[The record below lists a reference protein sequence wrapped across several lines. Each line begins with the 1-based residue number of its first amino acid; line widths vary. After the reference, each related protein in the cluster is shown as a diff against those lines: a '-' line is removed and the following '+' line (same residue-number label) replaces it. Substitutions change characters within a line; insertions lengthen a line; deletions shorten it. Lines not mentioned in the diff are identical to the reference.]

1 MTVTPGTVIVVGAG
15 PTGLA
20 LAGELALAGVRCLVL
35 DRRSGLRAD
44 SRAIC
49 LHTRSMEL
57 LDLRGLAGRFTGAGL
72 AVPSFP
78 LGLKGAVI
86 RFGRLDSDFPYLLD
100 IPQSQIESL
109 LAARATEL
117 GADVRWS
124 CQVSGIE
131 QDDHEVR
138 VKLADGQIERAD
150 YVVGCDGIRSFVRQT
165 LEIPFPG
172 APNPGSVLLADLRL
186 DGLPMTDAYGDLSD
200 NGMLLVFPFRDG
212 SCRTVL
218 YDYARAD
225 VPVTE
230 PVTLEEVRSSLVRVA
245 GRDFGPRDLNWSG
258 RYRSESRQVPQYRHG
273 RILLAGDAAHT
284 HSPAGAQGMNTGLQ
298 DSVNLGWKLGA
309 ELAGWAPPW
318 LLDSYHDERHPVGAA
333 VLELTGRQFR
343 LNTARTRWRRTVRW
357 AAHRIVSPLPPVQ
370 SWLAETYSGV
380 SIRYPPEALT
390 AAGPEA
396 GAGAGGEAGPPPG
409 AVAAAAVGAAVGVM
423 AGPAADSAAD
433 SAAGAAVG
441 SAVGPA
447 GGAGPGPGRV
457 HPLTGARLPRGR
469 LTLADGSDVRLHGL
483 FTDGRFALLE
493 AGGTAGGAASG
504 GGREAGGALPPHVR
518 HVRYTRCTGAR
529 LPASA
534 LVRPDGYV
542 AWASDERDPVARG
555 ALAHAA
561 VSAWCS
567 PG

>member
-35 DRRSGLRAD
+35 ERRSGLRAD

-57 LDLRGLAGRFTGAGL
+57 LDLRGLADRFTGAGL

-86 RFGRLDSDFPYLLD
+86 KFGRLDSDFPYLLD

-117 GADVRWS
+117 GVEFRWS
-124 CQVSGIE
+124 CQVVGIE
-131 QDDHEVR
+131 QDDDEVR
-138 VKLADGQIERAD
+138 VKLADGQVERAD

-165 LEIPFPG
+165 LDIPFPG
-172 APNPGSVLLADLRL
+172 APNPGSVMLADLRL

-230 PVTLEEVRSSLVRVA
+230 PVTLQEVQSSLVRVA

-258 RYRSESRQVPQYRHG
+258 RYRSESRQVAQYRHG

-318 LLDSYHDERHPVGAA
+318 LLDSYHFERHPVGAA

-357 AAHRIVSPLPPVQ
+357 AAHRVVSPLPPVQ

-380 SIRYPPEALT
+380 SIRYPPEAFPPAGVPSPG
-390 AAGPEA
+390 AAAA
-396 GAGAGGEAGPPPG
+396 GAGPGSGPPPG
-409 AVAAAAVGAAVGVM
+409 AVTAAAVGAAVGVM
-423 AGPAADSAAD
+423 AGSAAD
-433 SAAGAAVG
+433 RAAGAAIGSGAGAGSG
-441 SAVGPA
+441 SAA
-447 GGAGPGPGRV
+447 GETRV
-457 HPLTGARLPRGR
+457 HPLTGARLPRGH
-469 LTLADGSDVRLHGL
+469 LTLADGSGVRLHGL
-483 FTDGRFALLE
+483 FSDGRFALLE
-493 AGGTAGGAASG
+493 SG
-504 GGREAGGALPPHVR
+504 GRDAGLPPHARHVR
-518 HVRYTRCTGAR
+518 HVRYIQCTGAK
-529 LPASA
+529 LPAA
-534 LVRPDGYV
+534 TLVRPDGYV
-542 AWASDERDPVARG
+542 AWASDERDPAARG
-555 ALAHAA
+555 VLAHAA

-567 PG
+567 QD

>member
-1 MTVTPGTVIVVGAG
+1 MRVTPGTVIVVGAG

-35 DRRSGLRAD
+35 ERRSGLRAD

-57 LDLRGLAGRFTGAGL
+57 LDLRGLADRFTGAGL

-86 RFGRLDSDFPYLLD
+86 KFGRLDSDFPYLLD

-117 GADVRWS
+117 GVDFRWA
-124 CQVSGIE
+124 CQVVGIE
-131 QDDHEVR
+131 QDEHEVR
-138 VKLADGQIERAD
+138 VKLADGQVERAD

-165 LEIPFPG
+165 LDIPFPG
-172 APNPGSVLLADLRL
+172 TPNPGSVMLADLRL

-230 PVTLEEVRSSLVRVA
+230 PVTLQEVQSSLVRVA

-258 RYRSESRQVPQYRHG
+258 RYRSESRQVAQYRHG

-318 LLDSYHDERHPVGAA
+318 LLDSYHFERHPVGAA
-333 VLELTGRQFR
+333 VL
-343 LNTARTRWRRTVRW
+343 
-357 AAHRIVSPLPPVQ
+357 
-370 SWLAETYSGV
+370 
-380 SIRYPPEALT
+380 
-390 AAGPEA
+390 
-396 GAGAGGEAGPPPG
+396 
-409 AVAAAAVGAAVGVM
+409 
-423 AGPAADSAAD
+423 
-433 SAAGAAVG
+433 
-441 SAVGPA
+441 
-447 GGAGPGPGRV
+447 
-457 HPLTGARLPRGR
+457 
-469 LTLADGSDVRLHGL
+469 
-483 FTDGRFALLE
+483 
-493 AGGTAGGAASG
+493 
-504 GGREAGGALPPHVR
+504 
-518 HVRYTRCTGAR
+518 
-529 LPASA
+529 
-534 LVRPDGYV
+534 
-542 AWASDERDPVARG
+542 
-555 ALAHAA
+555 
-561 VSAWCS
+561 
-567 PG
+567 